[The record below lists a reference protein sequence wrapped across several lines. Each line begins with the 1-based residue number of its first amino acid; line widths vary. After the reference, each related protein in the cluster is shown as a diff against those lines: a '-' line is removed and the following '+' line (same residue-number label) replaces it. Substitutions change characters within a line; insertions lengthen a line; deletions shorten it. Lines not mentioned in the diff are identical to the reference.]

1 MYTHN
6 NVSHSFQD
14 LHDSVQTSH
23 HFVYRVIGRFP
34 PSAHDRT
41 LSNGTIGYSV
51 FEVINGKSNA
61 LVHQIVQVQGVFAKS
76 YHHANLQNKKR
87 PRLIV
92 QPSTKKKCYN
102 DQHSRITCGQILG
115 GSGDSWLFLGDEN
128 EPKLGSTIDSCQG
141 FVAGL

>member
-1 MYTHN
+1 MYFHN

-23 HFVYRVIGRFP
+23 HFVYRVIDRFP
-34 PSAHDRT
+34 PSDHDRT

-51 FEVINGKSNA
+51 FKVISGKSNA

-76 YHHANLQNKKR
+76 CHHANLQNKKR

-92 QPSTKKKCYN
+92 QPSTKKN
-102 DQHSRITCGQILG
+102 VTMTNTHG
-115 GSGDSWLFLGDEN
+115 
-128 EPKLGSTIDSCQG
+128 
-141 FVAGL
+141 